1 MHKVDTSTTPSK
13 RLLPAAIGTVL
24 IVAATAVWWVAA
36 SPGATAEPDGTQP
49 VNHLGSTLTSHDG
62 SAFSMA
68 EYRGKSVVLN
78 FIFTRCPSICPTQTS
93 ALKRVRDALPESM
106 LERVQFV
113 SVTID
118 PEHDTPEVMSAFAR
132 RLGVNVPN
140 WTFVTGKKTDIEA
153 LHQLYSAKDLPGGAA
168 PLDHRTE
175 IRLLDASGRVAQTYA
190 GSPLDEPRLAREIE
204 TVDRLFGNQDS
215 PSE

>member
-1 MHKVDTSTTPSK
+1 MWW
-13 RLLPAAIGTVL
+13 L
-24 IVAATAVWWVAA
+24 VA
-36 SPGATAEPDGTQP
+36 SSATAEP
-49 VNHLGSTLTSHDG
+49 VSTDPASNPGKTLVSADG
-62 SAFSMA
+62 SAFSIA

-93 ALKRVRDALPESM
+93 ALERVRDALPVSIR
-106 LERVQFV
+106 ERVQFV

-118 PEHDTPEVMSAFAR
+118 PEHDTPEVLSEFAR

-140 WTFVTGKKTDIEA
+140 WTFVTGTKTDIEA
-153 LHQLYSAKDLPGGAA
+153 LHQLYSATDLPGGAS

-190 GSPLDEPRLAREIE
+190 GSPLDEARLAREIQ
-204 TVDRLFGNQDS
+204 TVDRLFGDQETS
-215 PSE
+215 SK